1 MTHNSG
7 FTGRALARL
16 FLAVLALFLGT
27 STLSAQSI
35 LYPQFTAGG
44 ITTLQ
49 TNGSPAIAGDN
60 TNLYI
65 AYSDATNSG
74 YLAYGYSTDGVS
86 FALTRTSIFM
96 NSDPAIAVDQ
106 YSSGK
111 TVYIAFEG
119 TSQDILLY
127 GWTSGSLSLINDFT
141 PGPVPYAL
149 RPALAVSPDPTIPSN
164 DDIYLAWQGRVYD
177 PSTGTYDGQWI
188 DLAYSKYSGRPFTF
202 SPSGNSTTAV
212 TKAYVAGSAPALT
225 ILEGIVYLTYLDS
238 ATNYAHL
245 FLASQGSTSFSE
257 SSGSSG
263 MVAGANYGGDPT
275 LNGQGGY
282 VFAGFRSYYSEN
294 NLWVVG
300 IVDNSGLFGPN
311 TNYNEAPTA
320 GPGNITLTND
330 PSFGFVGYNYGT
342 GTLYEAARTNFPEDG
357 PYVWIYSS
365 PYVNFNPYDEG
376 DGGGDGGDPCNGRF
390 CSQLP

>member
-1 MTHNSG
+1 MTHNLG

-16 FLAVLALFLGT
+16 FLAVLALFLGP
-27 STLSAQSI
+27 STLSAQGL

-44 ITTLQ
+44 ITALQ

-74 YLAYGYSTDGVS
+74 YLTYGYSTDGVN
-86 FALTRTSIFM
+86 FTLTQTSIFM

-111 TVYIAFEG
+111 PVYIAFGG
-119 TSQDILLY
+119 TRLDILLY
-127 GWTSGSLSLINDFT
+127 ELTSGSLSLIQDFT

-149 RPALAVSPDPTIPSN
+149 RPALAVFPDTAGG

-177 PSTGTYDGQWI
+177 PSTDTYDGQWI
-188 DLAYSKYSGRPFTF
+188 DLAFSKAGSPF

-212 TKAYVAGSAPALT
+212 TEAYVAGSAPALT

-311 TNYNEAPTA
+311 TNYNEAPTV

-376 DGGGDGGDPCNGRF
+376 GGGDGGDPCNERF